1 MPAIIIND
9 LPTSR
14 SLDGKALSSIRGAG
28 ATGLWTVGWIQAF
41 VPPTPSSILAG
52 VNFYQVNT
60 TVNNTQNIFIEE
72 MNNLFQTV
80 EVKNSGATSN
90 INAVVIG
97 ALNKNA

>member
-1 MPAIIIND
+1 MAAITIND
-9 LPTSR
+9 LPSNR

-28 ATGLWTVGWIQAF
+28 NGLWTVGWIQPYI
-41 VPPTPSSILAG
+41 PPTPSSILAG

-60 TVNNTQNIFIEE
+60 TINNTQNIFIAE

-80 EVKNSGATSN
+80 EVNNSGATSN

-97 ALNKNA
+97 SLTKNV

>member
-1 MPAIIIND
+1 MPAITIND
-9 LPTSR
+9 LPTDR
-14 SLDGKALSSIRGAG
+14 ALDRKALSSVRGAG
-28 ATGLWTVGWIQAF
+28 SGLWTVGWIQAYA
-41 VPPTPSSILAG
+41 PPTPSSILAG

-60 TVNNTQNIFIEE
+60 TINNTQNIFIEE

-97 ALNKNA
+97 SLTKA

>member
-1 MPAIIIND
+1 MPAITIND

-14 SLDGKALSSIRGAG
+14 ALDGKALSSIHGASS
-28 ATGLWTVGWIQAF
+28 GLWTVGWIQAF

-60 TVNNTQNIFIEE
+60 TINNTQNIFIEE

-80 EVKNSGATSN
+80 EVRNSGATST

>member
-1 MPAIIIND
+1 MPAITIND
-9 LPTSR
+9 LPQSR
-14 SLDGKALSSIRGAG
+14 ALDGKALSSIRGASS
-28 ATGLWTVGWIQAF
+28 GLWTVGWIQPYI
-41 VPPTPSSILAG
+41 PPTPSSILAG

-60 TVNNTQNIFIEE
+60 TINNTQNIFVQE

-97 ALNKNA
+97 SLAKNA